1 MHISPFMKF
10 FYLCPDDR
18 DWLKRWL
25 MKHGILLLLILCF
38 WVILHAWPKVELP
51 NAGAGDSSNTAM
63 SGTVVSSRTA
73 MPPSAIRK
81 QQNQARVWIPDG
93 QQSVQ
98 LVTLPLGTVH
108 ASEFQSAGPSLGGE
122 PFRVAGAVVA
132 VQPRGWRRTRDGW
145 ENSTTWGTS
154 LASLGDIV
162 RQQQEREPGWVKA
175 LLAGVRSIPPWAYAM
190 FQILAITCILLFE
203 RRATYHPGSE

>member
-1 MHISPFMKF
+1 MVPLETASTANFGGLVALVPLTTHCNTTRATTSSQYFRNIS
-10 FYLCPDDR
+10 
-18 DWLKRWL
+18 
-25 MKHGILLLLILCF
+25 
-38 WVILHAWPKVELP
+38 
-51 NAGAGDSSNTAM
+51 
-63 SGTVVSSRTA
+63 
-73 MPPSAIRK
+73 
-81 QQNQARVWIPDG
+81 
-93 QQSVQ
+93 
-98 LVTLPLGTVH
+98 
-108 ASEFQSAGPSLGGE
+108 E